1 MTLTLINAES
11 IPLAMTV
18 TEQDEVSEAVK
29 LWQAGDVERF
39 EFSIKAN
46 SIVGKRDGGTE
57 RLARSLRCEVDT
69 IERYAASGA
78 LWLAMLRYYPR
89 EAEEWRDGG
98 QIETKRGK
106 EWRDGLYLSFWM
118 LVGAKF
124 KSDIKRIVKAHLAE
138 GHPIDNIETVKAD
151 ELEQAAKSAKYY
163 MDEAFKGR
171 MTVEEFRN
179 MLPTVSI
186 DTTQFTRA
194 ARRMVNIAKK
204 DILKAPAPSKSGMSD
219 KEYRSLIKTTEWLVK
234 LLEGT
239 VLK

>member
-1 MTLTLINAES
+1 MIVDPFTE
-11 IPLAMTV
+11 MRV

-29 LWQAGDVERF
+29 LWQAGDFEMF

-46 SIVGKRDGGTE
+46 SIVGKRDGGTK
-57 RLARSLRCEVDT
+57 RLADSLRCEVDT
-69 IERYAASGA
+69 IERYAAAGA
-78 LWLAMLRYYPR
+78 LWLAMLRYYPQ
-89 EAEEWRDGG
+89 EAETWRDGG
-98 QIETKRGK
+98 QIETKHGK

-138 GHPIDNIETVKAD
+138 GNPIDNIEKLKAD
-151 ELEQAAKSAKYY
+151 QLAEVAKSSKYY

-204 DILKAPAPSKSGMSD
+204 DILKAPAPSESGMSGRQ
-219 KEYRSLIKTTEWLVK
+219 YRALLKTTQWLVN
-234 LLEGT
+234 LLEST